1 MKLCFAKE
9 KGVIVTDKQKKR
21 FDSWE
26 SARNAVKSLEEYGI
40 KPEANHFAV
49 WLAYHSKSHQTL
61 CDDINHLI
69 EKSKKIDE
77 HVCSSLFER
86 YLERAAISEK
96 VLNAGTSV
104 ADEISDIMKDIGDV
118 EKKTKAFNNQLADAK
133 SALSAADNPQ
143 KVNSIVSSLESA
155 TKDMEENSRALESRL
170 AQSRSEI
177 DHLRK
182 ELEIVRSEAATDSLT
197 GASNR
202 KTFDIA
208 LKSAIRDS
216 RKNRKPFSLIIA
228 DIDNF
233 KRINDTWGHQTGDQ
247 VICFVAGVMMREM
260 PEGGT
265 VARLGG
271 EEFALIAPNTDEMQ
285 ARMLSE
291 RIRKIVENKKLIRRA
306 SKEDLGKITVSLGYG
321 AHDKAIE
328 AEDFIERID
337 EALYKA
343 KNAGRNC
350 SNPAAIAQKKAA

>member
-1 MKLCFAKE
+1 M
-9 KGVIVTDKQKKR
+9 TNKQKDR

-26 SARNAVKSLEEYGI
+26 FARNAVKSLEEYGI

-49 WLAYHSKSHQTL
+49 WIAYHSKSNPAL
-61 CDDINHLI
+61 CEDIDHLI
-69 EKSKKIDE
+69 GKAKHIDE
-77 HVCSSLFER
+77 HVCASLFER
-86 YLERAAISEK
+86 YLERDALSEK
-96 VLNAGTSV
+96 ILIAGNSV

-118 EKKTKAFNNQLADAK
+118 EQKTKAFNVQLEDAK
-133 SALSAADNPQ
+133 SALSSADSQQ
-143 KVNSIVSSLESA
+143 KVNSIVTSLKDA
-155 TKDMEENSRALESRL
+155 TTAMEENSKALETRL

-177 DHLRK
+177 DSLRK
-182 ELEIVRSEAATDSLT
+182 ELEVVRSEAATDALT

-202 KTFDIA
+202 KTFDLA
-208 LKSAIRDS
+208 LKDAIQS
-216 RKNRKPFSLIIA
+216 SKKNRKPFSLIMV
-228 DIDNF
+228 DIDKF

-306 SKEDLGKITVSLGYG
+306 SKEDLGKITISLGYG
-321 AHDKAIE
+321 SHDKVTEPA
-328 AEDFIERID
+328 DFVERID

-343 KNAGRNC
+343 KNNGRNR
-350 SNPAAIAQKKAA
+350 SHPAQTIQEKAA

>member
-1 MKLCFAKE
+1 MTNKE
-9 KGVIVTDKQKKR
+9 KVR

-26 SARNAVKSLEEYGI
+26 NARNAVKSLENYGI
-40 KPEANHFAV
+40 KPEANYFAV
-49 WLAYHSKSHQTL
+49 WLAYHNQTNPAL
-61 CDDINHLI
+61 CEDINHLI
-69 EKSKKIDE
+69 EKSKHIDE
-77 HVCSSLFER
+77 HVCASLFER
-86 YLERAAISEK
+86 YLERAALSEK
-96 VLNAGTSV
+96 ILNAGTSV

-118 EKKTKAFNNQLADAK
+118 EQKTKAFNDQLSDAK
-133 SALSAADNPQ
+133 SALSNADNPQ
-143 KVNSIVSSLESA
+143 KVNSIVSSLASA
-155 TKDMEENSRALESRL
+155 TKTMEQNSRALENRL

-177 DHLRK
+177 DNLRK
-182 ELEIVRSEAATDSLT
+182 ELEIVRTEAATDSLT

-202 KTFDIA
+202 KTFDVA
-208 LKSAIRDS
+208 LKNAIKDS
-216 RKNRKPFSLIIA
+216 KKTRKPFSLIIA

-271 EEFALIAPNTDEMQ
+271 EEFALIAPDTDEMQ

-306 SKEDLGKITVSLGYG
+306 SKEDLGKITISLGYG
-321 AHDKAIE
+321 AHDKNSE
-328 AEDFIERID
+328 ADDFVERID

-343 KNAGRNC
+343 KNGGRNC
-350 SNPAAIAQKKAA
+350 SNPALTRQSKAA